1 MSKWVLGLTGG
12 IGTGKTTASN
22 TFKSL
27 GCKIVDA
34 DIIARELVAPKS
46 FALGKIIEYFGENAR
61 NGDGS
66 LNRKYLRSRVFLNS
80 DDKKFL
86 DNLLHPLITNK
97 IKEEIIETSDAP
109 YIVLVA
115 PLLFENKL
123 ENLADYILC
132 MDIDNETQIARI
144 IERDKCSLE
153 IAQSIVNSQ
162 LGREIKIKRSN
173 EVIKSNFK
181 TPELLEDFIKTR
193 HQEYLKISKQKA

>member
-61 NGDGS
+61 NDDGS

-132 MDIDNETQIARI
+132 MDIDNETQISRI

>member
-1 MSKWVLGLTGG
+1 MS
-12 IGTGKTTASN
+12 
-22 TFKSL
+22 
-27 GCKIVDA
+27 
-34 DIIARELVAPKS
+34 E
-46 FALGKIIEYFGENAR
+46 
-61 NGDGS
+61 
-66 LNRKYLRSRVFLNS
+66 KYL
-80 DDKKFL
+80 DKKFL

-162 LGREIKIKRSN
+162 LGREIKIKRSKQN
-173 EVIKSNFK
+173 YVSRNIKW
-181 TPELLEDFIKTR
+181 LC
-193 HQEYLKISKQKA
+193 

>member
-61 NGDGS
+61 NDDGS

-193 HQEYLKISKQKA
+193 HQEYLKKSKQKA